1 MDIPGGAKHALVPF
15 WLQAKSRRC
24 GNRSEMGCPSSFF
37 ATVPFY
43 LLAEE
48 RGQAI
53 QRELNDSGS
62 FGECYFQVGDVLS
75 EDDIKVG
82 ENWEK

>member
-1 MDIPGGAKHALVPF
+1 MPWSH
-15 WLQAKSRRC
+15 S
-24 GNRSEMGCPSSFF
+24 GCRQRVGDVGIGQKWGVLPLFF